1 MVLIF
6 EVLLVVVR
14 SESKPRARGNNKTVR
29 VGILEKME
37 TSDFCDDA
45 LSRRA

>member
-6 EVLLVVVR
+6 EVLLEVR
-14 SESKPRARGNNKTVR
+14 SESKPRVLCNNTTVR
-29 VGILEKME
+29 VGSLEME

>member
-6 EVLLVVVR
+6 EVLLLVVR
-14 SESKPRARGNNKTVR
+14 SESKPRVRCNNTTVR
-29 VGILEKME
+29 VAILEME